1 LSDYFYLIKFKFR
14 IRIDLK
20 TRTGSIALHI
30 NPRLSQSCIVRNSNL
45 GGWGAEERAGPMPF
59 KKGKEFEVII
69 LVEED
74 KYMVR
79 YLNFENFEFFF
90 FEKIYNNFIN
100 NLRWQLTENMLS
112 SFVTDVHIQKSQT

>member
-1 LSDYFYLIKFKFR
+1 MSGYFYLIKFKFR
-14 IRIDLK
+14 VKIDLK

-30 NPRLSQSCIVRNSNL
+30 NPRLNQGCIVRNSNL
-45 GGWGAEERAGPMPF
+45 GAWGAEEKAGPMPF
-59 KKGKEFEVII
+59 KKGKEFEIII

-79 YLNFENFEFFF
+79 YLNFENFEIFLK
-90 FEKIYNNFIN
+90 KIYNNFIN